1 MRWPGAAS
9 PHLSTFVFFVGNF
22 WVEAKNG
29 EMPLTLHL
37 APEFTRFH
45 LLFFI
50 EPSSESRAIASG
62 AKFWIDM
69 SAFHEEGTLFDNFF
83 WVSPIAAIFFALHNV
98 LI

>member
-1 MRWPGAAS
+1 MGQKR
-9 PHLSTFVFFVGNF
+9 VN
-22 WVEAKNG
+22 
-29 EMPLTLHL
+29 
-37 APEFTRFH
+37 APYSSLGSRVHFALFT
-45 LLFFI
+45 
-50 EPSSESRAIASG
+50 EPSSQSRAIASG